1 MKRFLKFFAAAV
13 MASAA
18 LFACKKDEVQP
29 ETLEVTPSE
38 DLHFLAKGNEDVI
51 LTVNTGAS
59 SYEVDADSWVIT
71 RKDGNKLTVNVE
83 DNKSAERSCEMT
95 ITAGTSQPVVIKIT
109 QDEGEPDA
117 ISVEP
122 QSLLFTAT
130 GAAPQTLAVTT
141 SLEKWDYELSYG
153 EGEEDGWFTVAKDE
167 ADAKKLTVT
176 VKDYSETD
184 GSRKGSIT
192 FTAGEAKTVVPVVQ
206 SAKDMISVTP
216 SEGLSFSWKADQEGK
231 KLEVSVLTASED
243 AGWDFKVAY
252 SGEQEDWITT
262 EKDAVENVLVVKVT
276 ENQSQEARTASVTFT
291 AGNAEPVV
299 ISVSQEGKPAPVAA
313 TFKDKSGSDEV
324 TLTYSASGISAT
336 VVLELASA
344 LESGS
349 AGATVVTDESYL
361 DTYNSENSTSYSLFP
376 TANVTIPDEGRI
388 SISGAST
395 SGSLDL
401 TLNPAELDPGTY
413 LLPLKVTDITGNIS
427 VSENKD
433 RVNYIVTVP
442 APAPERPYKNIMIFE
457 VNSVNPLNA
466 LEMKFE
472 DGSPFFDGVVLFS
485 SNIVFDQDAYE
496 VRFKYNNNVQAL
508 LENADTYVRPLQNAG
523 IKVYLSLLG
532 DHTAAWLSNLLPNV
546 AASFADEV
554 ADVVRRYRLDGVML
568 DDEYKGT
575 SPHPNDFPDLFYNGN
590 YANPQAYS
598 RLAYELKMSMKEK
611 CDWETE
617 ILLFQASGDRF
628 YDVDSTPVKDF
639 LDVVI
644 QDYTET
650 NVYYSSQMGLGLEN
664 LTCRSIG
671 LGGFSDEGKNVLGSS
686 TINKMPER
694 GKYIAWYNLNL
705 DPNSS
710 EFNYVNSVPRVFQQ
724 VATLMFESSFLT
736 PTGYYSKIGEGQYDP
751 ARHTYDSFPS
761 GDDWQDFYR

>member
-176 VKDYSETD
+176 VMDYSETD
-184 GSRKGSIT
+184 GSRNGSIT

-336 VVLELASA
+336 VVFELASA

-442 APAPERPYKNIMIFE
+442 TPAAPKNKKNLLIME
-457 VNSVNPLNA
+457 CNDANPLNV
-466 LEMKFE
+466 LELKYT
-472 DGSPFFDGVVLFS
+472 DGTLFFQSLVLFS
-485 SNIVFDQDAYE
+485 SNIIFDPNTME
-496 VRFKYNNNVQAL
+496 VHFSYNNNVEAL
-508 LENADTYVRPLQNAG
+508 LNEKETYIKPLQDAG
-523 IKVYLSLLG
+523 VKVYLSLLPH
-532 DHTAAWLSNLLPNV
+532 HTEAWLSNMKPATQKAL
-546 AASFADEV
+546 AAEV
-554 ADVVRRYRLDGVML
+554 ADVVRMHNLDGVFL
-568 DDEYKGT
+568 DDEYREGT
-575 SPHPNDFPDLFYNGN
+575 PENYPDVFYSASSMTY
-590 YANPQAYS
+590 YAEF
-598 RLAYELKMSMKEK
+598 AYELKQALKQACE
-611 CDWETE
+611 WETDVILYQLNGDE
-617 ILLFQASGDRF
+617 IFSAVNGVPANEFIDYAMGD
-628 YDVDSTPVKDF
+628 YGYST
-639 LDVVI
+639 
-644 QDYTET
+644 QNAE
-650 NVYYSSQMGLGLEN
+650 SMGL
-664 LTCRSIG
+664 
-671 LGGFSDEGKNVLGSS
+671 SDEQCFANGHSLTS
-686 TINKMPER
+686 
-694 GKYIAWYNLNL
+694 Y
-705 DPNSS
+705 SS
-710 EFNYVNSVPRVFQQ
+710 EFKWPPTKSSATKWAESPYEWFAIYNYDMDP
-724 VATLMFESSFLT
+724 SSDTFRWKNHMPAFLQ
-736 PTGYYSKIGEGQYDP
+736 GYANMVCGCDILAPKAYYKKVGEGAYDP
-751 ARHTYDSFPS
+751 TRYEYDF
-761 GDDWQDFYR
+761 DFTEDWNSAW